1 MIKTFDISKSSF
13 RGNHHHQPITVPVST
28 HRCRPLSDYIAGATD
43 MTGDELRENGHPI
56 YDVDDSS
63 KESDI
68 TSVFG
73 NVDPFADPRVGL
85 FDLVESSGDP
95 DAIAAIKSSIGSDS
109 AVVEDPEPNPYIVE

>member
-1 MIKTFDISKSSF
+1 MIKKSFTSTSKVKYNRHSIPPSVEF
-13 RGNHHHQPITVPVST
+13 ST

-43 MTGDELRENGHPI
+43 MTGDELRENGHPM

-109 AVVEDPEPNPYIVE
+109 AVVDDPEPNPNIVE